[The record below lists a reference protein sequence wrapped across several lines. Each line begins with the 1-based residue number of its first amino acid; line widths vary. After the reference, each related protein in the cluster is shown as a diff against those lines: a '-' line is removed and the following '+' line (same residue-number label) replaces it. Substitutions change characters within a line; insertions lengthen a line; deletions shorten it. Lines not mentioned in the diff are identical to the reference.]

1 MALAV
6 AIFAACLVA
15 SLVFATVTLPVRP
28 LENTEGCLLFEA
40 SRIRAGLPLYTDP
53 LLGAYDYGP
62 VPARY
67 YVLYPPL
74 WSSVASLVPERVAA
88 AVGRTASVLV
98 WYGVLAS
105 IAWSALRR
113 GRPLGALFALF
124 VGGVYTLTL
133 YGASAR
139 PDALAVALA
148 TLALLRTVRA
158 KDAGPAEAALF
169 TVAAWTKPNVI
180 GLGLGVAL
188 RVSSIGRRR

>member
-15 SLVFATVTLPVRP
+15 SSGFATVTLPVRP

-53 LLGAYDYGP
+53 LAGAYDYGP

-74 WSSVASLVPERVAA
+74 WSSLASLVPRGVAPA
-88 AVGRTASVLV
+88 AGRAVSALI
-98 WYGVLAS
+98 WYGLLSS
-105 IAWSALRR
+105 IAWNAYRR
-113 GRPLGALFALF
+113 RRPVGVLFALF

-133 YGASAR
+133 YAASAR

-148 TLALLRTVRA
+148 AVALERSVRA
-158 KDAGPAEAALF
+158 EGTPSA
-169 TVAAWTKPNVI
+169 
-180 GLGLGVAL
+180 
-188 RVSSIGRRR
+188 